1 MGPFQEKKTSTIRQ
15 VATNTG
21 RIAAGNPESPLPV
34 DGLGQRQNNKPR
46 ATITAALWMA
56 DGPRR
61 MGTCHDKPATSP
73 LSDTSTST
81 VWMFQEKVFR

>member
-1 MGPFQEKKTSTIRQ
+1 MEPFQEKMSIIRQ

-34 DGLGQRQNNKPR
+34 DGLEQRQNNKPR
-46 ATITAALWMA
+46 ATIIAALWMA
-56 DGPRR
+56 DGPRT
-61 MGTCHDKPATSP
+61 MGNCHDKHATSP

-81 VWMFQEKVFR
+81 VWMLQKKVFH